1 MYTIALIPPALIGI
15 IYFISYWHSVYRE
28 AIFAV
33 FNLVWSTIFLEA
45 WKRYCSELCF
55 QWGTTHS
62 VVSKFEEPRPEY
74 FGTIGKNLVT
84 GKTEPVY
91 PKWRRVLRLYCV
103 SVPVTAVF
111 LFVVFC
117 VMLIYFSMQKWADEF
132 YSYHN
137 LLMYYPVI
145 FVPTISYAVSIGIL
159 NAVYR
164 KVAKLLNDFGKSLAC
179 VSIINRNR
187 NKV

>member
-1 MYTIALIPPALIGI
+1 
-15 IYFISYWHSVYRE
+15 
-28 AIFAV
+28 
-33 FNLVWSTIFLEA
+33 
-45 WKRYCSELCF
+45 
-55 QWGTTHS
+55 
-62 VVSKFEEPRPEY
+62 
-74 FGTIGKNLVT
+74 
-84 GKTEPVY
+84 
-91 PKWRRVLRLYCV
+91 
-103 SVPVTAVF
+103 
-111 LFVVFC
+111 
-117 VMLIYFSMQKWADEF
+117 MQKWADEF

-187 NKV
+187 IKV